1 LGHTRREEVAGRYD
15 WFWAS
20 VQRICNLHVVL
31 FLHASLDLVGAS
43 VRHIGEWWEELRLF
57 HYHILLAQA
66 GSHTPAFQE
75 SRLECSDLLKSL
87 DDIGIALLPLVL
99 FEVLFG
105 FEPALELASH
115 HFVL

>member
-1 LGHTRREEVAGRYD
+1 MGHTRREEVAACDDR
-15 WFWAS
+15 FWAS
-20 VQRICNLHVVL
+20 VERICNLQVVL
-31 FLHASLDLVGAS
+31 LFHAGLDLVGAT
-43 VRHIGEWWEELRLF
+43 VRHIGEWWEKLRLF
-57 HYHILLAQA
+57 HDHELLAQA

-75 SRLECSDLLKSL
+75 SRLEFSDLLKSL
-87 DDIGIALLPLVL
+87 DNIGIALLTLVL